1 MGEKL
6 TDIQTIRE
14 STQREKG
21 QGNILGLKKKTTDTW
36 GGGGGGQD
44 CYGCS
49 CDDFRPLNNS
59 LFLVVNTYHYA
70 TSLLMPSGL
79 NE

>member
-21 QGNILGLKKKTTDTW
+21 QGNIRIEKNDRHMR
-36 GGGGGGQD
+36 GGGGGQD

-49 CDDFRPLNNS
+49 CDEFRPLNNS

-70 TSLLMPSGL
+70 TSLLMPRGL